1 MALIDSCCDVDNLTL
16 DDADWSAIALYD
28 CASVVHDLL
37 AYLAS
42 VRLSCKPTAGL
53 FYIAVIVVSDG

>member
-1 MALIDSCCDVDNLTL
+1 MALMDSCTDVDNLAP

-42 VRLSCKPTAGL
+42 VRLACKLTAGL
-53 FYIAVIVVSDG
+53 FHVAVIVGSVG